1 MFVLM
6 FLLKGRLTQL
16 ILHCLF
22 LRGCCAFSYAG
33 AASSNVC
40 LSDERVEMCLLMD
53 VGSCLEILGGIQ
65 GRREGGGNTDLKV
78 YNTAA
83 QGRAFKTK
91 NIFTQD
97 NNYE

>member
-1 MFVLM
+1 MYSSLW
-6 FLLKGRLTQL
+6 LKLTQL
-16 ILHCLF
+16 F
-22 LRGCCAFSYAG
+22 LSAFSYAG

-53 VGSCLEILGGIQ
+53 IGSCLKILGGIQ
-65 GRREGGGNTDLKV
+65 GRREGGGGNTDLKI

-97 NNYE
+97 NIYE